1 MMIYR
6 AITWERDQ
14 AEKAVIEAARQYAK
28 GLIVDIRSAVDRLAE
43 VTKKEEATNGSH
55 SLL

>member
-1 MMIYR
+1 MIYR
-6 AITWERDQ
+6 AISWERDQ